1 MSKGLHVPSEIG
13 DLKKVMLHRPGDE
26 LLNLPPDELERLLFD
41 DVPFLP
47 VAQEEHDTFAQTL
60 RDQGV
65 EVLYLEKLVAEALDA
80 APGARDEFL
89 DQWISEAGIT
99 GKHAPAIIREYIDS
113 FKDNYEMVLHTMAG
127 VTKQEVQL
135 PVKASET
142 LRSIVGTDG
151 DTESDLLVDP
161 MPNLYFTRDPF
172 AVVGNGVNLNRMY
185 SVTRNRETLY
195 GKYIFKYHPDYKDS
209 PLWYRRNS
217 AYHTEGGDVLNL
229 NSHAIAVGISQR
241 TEAAAI
247 DVMANHMFW
256 GHEDCPIDEI
266 YAFNIPSSRAFMHLD
281 TVFTQIDV
289 DKFTI
294 HPAIMGTLQVFK
306 LTPGKEEN
314 EVKIEEMNDTLEHT
328 LAKILGLDQVTLIP
342 CGGGD
347 PIAAAREQ
355 WNDGSNTLCVR
366 PGTICVYQ
374 RNNVTN
380 DILYKAG
387 MELLVIPSAELSR
400 GRGGPRC
407 MSMPFWREDLYT
419 SASSGGRPVRPPV
432 DAGLGPALS
441 RCFKRRAPS
450 GAHDRKEPQRWVST
464 SPAAALPR
472 FSTTPLRR
480 SSTSSTCPRPSRT

>member
-13 DLKKVMLHRPGDE
+13 NLKKVMLHRPGDE

-65 EVLYLEKLVAEALDA
+65 EVLYLEKLMAEALDA
-80 APGARDEFL
+80 APQARDEFL
-89 DQWISEAGIT
+89 DQWIEEAGIS

-135 PVKASET
+135 PVKSSET

-256 GHEDCPIDEI
+256 SHGENCPIDEI
-266 YAFNIPSSRAFMHLD
+266 YAFNIPVSRAFMHLD

-306 LTPGKEEN
+306 MTPGAHEN
-314 EVKIEEMNDTLEHT
+314 EIGR
-328 LAKILGLDQVTLIP
+328 AS
-342 CGGGD
+342 C
-347 PIAAAREQ
+347 RER
-355 WNDGSNTLCVR
+355 V
-366 PGTICVYQ
+366 
-374 RNNVTN
+374 
-380 DILYKAG
+380 
-387 MELLVIPSAELSR
+387 
-400 GRGGPRC
+400 
-407 MSMPFWREDLYT
+407 
-419 SASSGGRPVRPPV
+419 
-432 DAGLGPALS
+432 
-441 RCFKRRAPS
+441 
-450 GAHDRKEPQRWVST
+450 
-464 SPAAALPR
+464 
-472 FSTTPLRR
+472 
-480 SSTSSTCPRPSRT
+480 

>member
-13 DLKKVMLHRPGDE
+13 NLKKVMLHRPGDE

-47 VAQEEHDTFAQTL
+47 VAQEEHDTFVQTL

-65 EVLYLEKLVAEALDA
+65 EVLYLEKLMAEALDA
-80 APGARDEFL
+80 APQARDEFL
-89 DQWISEAGIT
+89 DQWIEEAGIS

-135 PVKASET
+135 PVKSSET

-256 GHEDCPIDEI
+256 SHGENCPIDEI
-266 YAFNIPSSRAFMHLD
+266 YAFNIPVSRAFMHLD

-306 LTPGKEEN
+306 MTPGAHEN

-407 MSMPFWREDLYT
+407 MSMPFWREDL
-419 SASSGGRPVRPPV
+419 
-432 DAGLGPALS
+432 
-441 RCFKRRAPS
+441 
-450 GAHDRKEPQRWVST
+450 
-464 SPAAALPR
+464 
-472 FSTTPLRR
+472 
-480 SSTSSTCPRPSRT
+480 

>member
-266 YAFNIPSSRAFMHLD
+266 YAFNIPNSRAFMHLD

-407 MSMPFWREDLYT
+407 MSMPFWREDL
-419 SASSGGRPVRPPV
+419 
-432 DAGLGPALS
+432 
-441 RCFKRRAPS
+441 
-450 GAHDRKEPQRWVST
+450 
-464 SPAAALPR
+464 
-472 FSTTPLRR
+472 
-480 SSTSSTCPRPSRT
+480 